1 MAGGHRL
8 LQTAVTMTNRRYSE
22 EEVAAI
28 FARAIEAEGPA
39 PVQTPRN
46 EGLSLIDLQNIG
58 RDVGLAPE
66 AVARAAHSVDAGAP
80 AASRTFMGFPIA
92 VERTVM
98 LNRRLT
104 EEEWELLVVKLRDAF
119 DAKGRVSASGSFR
132 QWTNGN
138 LQALLEPTSAGHRLR
153 LRTFKASAHVGMR
166 MGMFAV
172 AMSGAVAI
180 SGAAAGHFAGSLPG
194 VVLLFTIGAG
204 MFASGVLPLREW
216 ARTRRQQ
223 MERIAE
229 ELGTA

>member
-1 MAGGHRL
+1 
-8 LQTAVTMTNRRYSE
+8 MTNRRYSD

-28 FARAIEAEGPA
+28 FAKAIEAEGPA
-39 PVQTPRN
+39 LTQTSRDA
-46 EGLSLIDLQNIG
+46 GLSLTDLQNIG
-58 RDVGLAPE
+58 RDVGLTPE
-66 AVARAAHSVDAGAP
+66 AVANAARSMDAGAP
-80 AASRTFMGFPIA
+80 ASARTFLGFPIA

-98 LNRRLT
+98 LNRRLS
-104 EEEWELLVVKLRDAF
+104 EEEWELLVVRLRDAF

-166 MGMFAV
+166 FGMFAM

-180 SGAAAGHFAGSLPG
+180 SGAFAGHFVGSLPH
-194 VVLLFTIGAG
+194 VALLFTMGVG
-204 MFASGVLPLREW
+204 MFASGVLPLRQW

-223 MERIAE
+223 MERIADD
-229 ELGTA
+229 LGRA

>member
-1 MAGGHRL
+1 MVRVARL
-8 LQTAVTMTNRRYSE
+8 VQTACTMTNRRYSD

-28 FARAIEAEGPA
+28 FAKAIEAEGPA
-39 PVQTPRN
+39 VTMASRD
-46 EGLSLIDLQNIG
+46 EGLSLADLQNIG

-66 AVARAAHSVDAGAP
+66 AVARAAHSLDSGAP
-80 AASRTFMGFPIA
+80 ASSRTFLGFPIA

-119 DAKGRVSASGSFR
+119 DARGRVSASGSFR

-138 LQALLEPTSAGHRLR
+138 LQALLEPTSVGHRLR
-153 LRTFKASAHVGMR
+153 LRTVKSSAQVGMR
-166 MGMFAV
+166 MGMFAM

-180 SGAAAGHFAGSLPG
+180 SGAVAGHFANSLPG
-194 VVLLFTIGAG
+194 VAFLFTVGAG

-216 ARTRRQQ
+216 ARTRRRQ
-223 MERIAE
+223 MESIAE
-229 ELGTA
+229 DLGRA